1 MDPAMAKIV
10 LGKDLDEEQ
19 ISWGIERCVTE
30 APSLMQ
36 EKVDLTPFR
45 DGPPRTWIRG
55 MQDIIVP
62 PPEKQS
68 RFARNLGDCT
78 VLDID
83 AGHMCMMSQ
92 PAVLARLFASVVS
105 D

>member
-62 PPEKQS
+62 PPRSS
-68 RFARNLGDCT
+68 RASPATSATARCST
-78 VLDID
+78 
-83 AGHMCMMSQ
+83 ST
-92 PAVLARLFASVVS
+92 PATCA
-105 D
+105 